1 VELQRKD
8 WEGFYK
14 MRLSNDETK
23 FLNQWKYVEVAR
35 YVPSLDRVIRDKAGD
50 NPIFYDMKNIDEYRK
65 LHNNTGLYTSVWHY
79 NSKDIDNCSRL
90 GSLYFDLDN
99 ENINKCHKEVIF
111 LYNYLINLIPEES
124 VLVYFTGKKGFHI
137 ECEAVALG
145 INPTNELPKM
155 FRYIASK
162 IKEKY
167 LIESLDFAV
176 YDMRRMWRLP
186 GSRHQSTGLYKN
198 LIPKE
203 ILNSSMDS
211 IVSYCSIERKNVVQE
226 QVFSLSA
233 NEWYR
238 QFTYQ
243 MEEEKTKPKDFL
255 ESFNKYGS
263 SKLKAFNEKQKS
275 FEKENLWKNCPATKR
290 LHEQAI
296 NNKELEHE
304 ARLFLC
310 SILTYNVD
318 SIKYLHEILSSCD
331 DYNFEKSTGHI
342 NDWIRRRELGIG
354 GRPYTCD
361 RANAVGVGCGN
372 CALEKRNKWVK
383 IGDKLFE
390 TSEQS
395 SPSPVRFAYKTIK
408 DSNAKR

>member
-1 VELQRKD
+1 MKLPIDQD
-8 WEGFYK
+8 
-14 MRLSNDETK
+14 K
-23 FLNQWKYVEVAR
+23 FLSQWKYVEVAR
-35 YVPSLDRVIRDKAGD
+35 YVPSLDRVIRDKSGD
-50 NPIFYDMKNIDEYRK
+50 SPLFYEYNNLDDYRK
-65 LHNNTGLYTSVWHY
+65 AHNNTGLYTSVWHY
-79 NSKDIDNCSRL
+79 NTKEIDSTVRL

-99 ENINKCHKEVIF
+99 EDMKKCYEEVKF
-111 LYNYLINLIPEES
+111 LYNLLLKHIPEKS

-145 INPTNELPKM
+145 INPTNELPKI

-186 GSRHQSTGLYKN
+186 GSKHQSTGLYKN

-203 ILNSSMDS
+203 VFDLGIDS
-211 IVSYCSIERKNVVQE
+211 IIEYCSSPKNNEVEDQE
-226 QVFSLSA
+226 FSYTA

-275 FEKENLWKNCPATKR
+275 FEKENLWKNCPSIKR
-290 LHEQAI
+290 LHDQAV
-296 NNKELEHE
+296 NNKQLEHE

-310 SILTYNVD
+310 SILTYNID
-318 SIKYLHEILSSCD
+318 SIKYLHEILSNCD
-331 DYNFEKSTGHI
+331 DYNFEKSTAHI
-342 NDWIRRRELGIG
+342 NDWVRRRELGIG
-354 GRPYTCD
+354 GRPYTCE

-372 CALEKRNKWVK
+372 CSLEKRNKWVK
-383 IGDKLFE
+383 IGEKFVE
-390 TSEQS
+390 TREQS

-408 DSNAKR
+408 EDNVKR

>member
-1 VELQRKD
+1 MKLP
-8 WEGFYK
+8 
-14 MRLSNDETK
+14 NDETK

-35 YVPSLDRVIRDKAGD
+35 YVPSLNRVIRDKVGD
-50 NPIFYDMKNIDEYRK
+50 DPLFYDIADIDQYRNQ
-65 LHNNTGLYTSVWHY
+65 HNNFGLYTSVWHY
-79 NSKDIDNCSRL
+79 NSRDIENCIRL

-99 ENINKCHKEVIF
+99 EDITKCYNEVRF
-111 LYNYLINLIPEES
+111 LYEYLIKYIPEDS
-124 VLVYFTGKKGFHI
+124 VLIYFTGKKGFHI

-145 INPTNELPKM
+145 INPTNELPKI
-155 FRYIASK
+155 FRYIATK

-186 GSRHQSTGLYKN
+186 GSKHQATGLYKN
-198 LIPKE
+198 IIPKNIFYSGIGS
-203 ILNSSMDS
+203 ILE
-211 IVSYCSIERKNVVQE
+211 YCSVLQNNEVNDQ
-226 QVFSLSA
+226 QFSFTA

-238 QFTYQ
+238 QFIYQ
-243 MEEEKTKPKDFL
+243 IEEEKTKPKDFL

-275 FEKENLWKNCPATKR
+275 FEKENLWKNCPSIKR
-290 LHEQAI
+290 LHEQAV
-296 NNKELEHE
+296 NTQQLEHE

-318 SIKYLHEILSSCD
+318 SIKYLHEILSNCN
-331 DYNFEKSTGHI
+331 DYNFEKSSAHI
-342 NDWIRRRELGIG
+342 TDWIRRRELGIG
-354 GRPYTCD
+354 GRPYTCE

-372 CALEKRNKWVK
+372 CSLEKRNKWVK
-383 IGDKLFE
+383 VGDKFIE
-390 TSEQS
+390 TNEQS

-408 DSNAKR
+408 DDNVKR

>member
-1 VELQRKD
+1 MKLPIDQD
-8 WEGFYK
+8 
-14 MRLSNDETK
+14 K
-23 FLNQWKYVEVAR
+23 FLSQWKYVEVAR
-35 YVPSLDRVIRDKAGD
+35 YVPSLDRVIRDKSG
-50 NPIFYDMKNIDEYRK
+50 NSPLFYEYNNLDDYRRA
-65 LHNNTGLYTSVWHY
+65 HNNTGLYTSVWHY
-79 NSKDIDNCSRL
+79 NTTEIDSTVRL

-99 ENINKCHKEVIF
+99 EDINKCYEEVKL
-111 LYNYLINLIPEES
+111 LYNLLLKNIPQKS

-137 ECEAVALG
+137 ECEAIALG
-145 INPTNELPKM
+145 INPTNELPKI
-155 FRYIASK
+155 FRYIASRL
-162 IKEKY
+162 KEKY

-186 GSRHQSTGLYKN
+186 GSKHQSTGLYKN

-203 ILNSSMDS
+203 VFDLGIDS
-211 IVSYCSIERKNVVQE
+211 IVEYCSSPKDNQVEDQE
-226 QVFSLSA
+226 FSYTA

-275 FEKENLWKNCPATKR
+275 FEKENLWKNCPSIKR
-290 LHEQAI
+290 LHDQAV
-296 NNKELEHE
+296 NNKQLEHE

-310 SILTYNVD
+310 SILTYNID
-318 SIKYLHEILSSCD
+318 SIKYLHEILSNCD
-331 DYNFEKSTGHI
+331 DYNFEKSTAHI
-342 NDWIRRRELGIG
+342 NDWVRRRELGIG
-354 GRPYTCD
+354 GRPYTCE

-372 CALEKRNKWVK
+372 CSLEKRNKWVK
-383 IGDKLFE
+383 IGEKFVE
-390 TSEQS
+390 TNEQS

-408 DSNAKR
+408 EDNVKR

>member
-1 VELQRKD
+1 
-8 WEGFYK
+8 
-14 MRLSNDETK
+14 MRLPNDKTK

-35 YVPSLDRVIRDKAGD
+35 YVPSLDRVIRDKVGD
-50 NPIFYDMKNIDEYRK
+50 SPLFYDIQNINEYRR

-79 NSKDIDNCSRL
+79 DSQDIGKCIRL

-99 ENINKCHKEVIF
+99 DDINKCYDEVKF
-111 LYNYLINLIPEES
+111 VYNYLIQHIPEKS
-124 VLVYFTGKKGFHI
+124 VIVYFTGKKGFHI

-145 INPTNELPKM
+145 INPTNDLPKI

-176 YDMRRMWRLP
+176 YDMRRMWGLP
-186 GSRHQSTGLYKN
+186 GSKHQSTGLYKN
-198 LIPKE
+198 IIPKN
-203 ILNSSMDS
+203 ILYSDINNVID
-211 IVSYCSIERKNVVQE
+211 YCSTQKENDVEEQE
-226 QVFSLSA
+226 FSLSA

-263 SKLKAFNEKQKS
+263 SKLKAFNEKEKS
-275 FEKENLWKNCPATKR
+275 FEKETLWKNCPSIKR
-290 LHEQAI
+290 LHDQAV
-296 NNKELEHE
+296 NNKQLEHE

-310 SILTYNVD
+310 SILTYNID
-318 SIKYLHEILSSCD
+318 SIKYLHEILSNCD
-331 DYNFEKSTGHI
+331 DYNFEKSTAHI
-342 NDWIRRRELGIG
+342 NDWIKRRELGIG

-372 CALEKRNKWVK
+372 CSLEKRNKWVK
-383 IGDKLFE
+383 IGDKFVE

-395 SPSPVRFAYKTIK
+395 SPSPVRFAYKTVK
-408 DSNAKR
+408 EKNVKR

>member
-1 VELQRKD
+1 
-8 WEGFYK
+8 
-14 MRLSNDETK
+14 MRLPNDETK

-35 YVPSLDRVIRDKAGD
+35 FVPSLNRVIRDKIGD
-50 NPIFYDMKNIDEYRK
+50 DPLFYNISDIDQYRSQ
-65 LHNNTGLYTSVWHY
+65 HNNTGLYTSVWHY
-79 NSKDIDNCSRL
+79 NSKDIENCIRL

-99 ENINKCHKEVIF
+99 EDIVKCYNEVKF
-111 LYNYLINLIPEES
+111 LYEYLLKYIPEQS
-124 VLVYFTGKKGFHI
+124 ILIYFTGKKGFHI
-137 ECEAVALG
+137 ECEAVSLG
-145 INPTNELPKM
+145 INPTNELPKI
-155 FRYIASK
+155 FRYIATK

-186 GSRHQSTGLYKN
+186 GSKHQSTGLYKN
-198 LIPKE
+198 LIPRD
-203 ILNSSMDS
+203 IFYSGIDS
-211 IVSYCSIERKNVVQE
+211 ILEYCSKPQDNEVKEQE
-226 QVFSLSA
+226 FSYTA

-238 QFTYQ
+238 QFIYQ
-243 MEEEKTKPKDFL
+243 IEEEKTKPKDFL

-275 FEKENLWKNCPATKR
+275 FEKENLWKNCPSIKR

-296 NNKELEHE
+296 NTRKLEHE

-318 SIKYLHEILSSCD
+318 SIKYLHEILSNCD
-331 DYNFEKSTGHI
+331 DYNFEKSSAHI
-342 NDWIRRRELGIG
+342 TDWIRRREIGIG
-354 GRPYTCD
+354 GRPYTCE

-372 CALEKRNKWVK
+372 CSLEKRNKWVK
-383 IGDKLFE
+383 VGDKFIE

-395 SPSPVRFAYKTIK
+395 SPSPIRFAYKTIK
-408 DSNAKR
+408 DNDVKR

>member
-1 VELQRKD
+1 MKLPIDQD
-8 WEGFYK
+8 
-14 MRLSNDETK
+14 K
-23 FLNQWKYVEVAR
+23 FLSQWKYVEVAR
-35 YVPSLDRVIRDKAGD
+35 YVPSLDRVIRDKSG
-50 NPIFYDMKNIDEYRK
+50 NSPLFYEYNNLDDYRRA
-65 LHNNTGLYTSVWHY
+65 HNNTGLYTSVWHY
-79 NSKDIDNCSRL
+79 NTTEIDSTVRL

-99 ENINKCHKEVIF
+99 EDINKCYEEVKL
-111 LYNYLINLIPEES
+111 LYNLLLKNIPQKS

-137 ECEAVALG
+137 ECEAIALG
-145 INPTNELPKM
+145 INPTNELPKI

-162 IKEKY
+162 LKEKY

-186 GSRHQSTGLYKN
+186 GSKHQSTGLYKN

-203 ILNSSMDS
+203 VFDLGIDS
-211 IVSYCSIERKNVVQE
+211 IVEYCSSPKDNQVEDQE
-226 QVFSLSA
+226 FSYTA

-275 FEKENLWKNCPATKR
+275 FEKENLWKNCPSIKR
-290 LHEQAI
+290 LHDQAV
-296 NNKELEHE
+296 NNKQLEHE

-310 SILTYNVD
+310 SILTYNID
-318 SIKYLHEILSSCD
+318 SIKYLHEILSNCD
-331 DYNFEKSTGHI
+331 DYNFEKSTAHI
-342 NDWIRRRELGIG
+342 NDWVRRRELGIG
-354 GRPYTCD
+354 GRPYTCE

-372 CALEKRNKWVK
+372 CSLEKRNKWVK
-383 IGDKLFE
+383 IGEKFVE
-390 TSEQS
+390 TNEQS

-408 DSNAKR
+408 EDNVKR

>member
-1 VELQRKD
+1 
-8 WEGFYK
+8 
-14 MRLSNDETK
+14 MRLPNDKTK

-35 YVPSLDRVIRDKAGD
+35 HVPTLDRVIRDKVGND
-50 NPIFYDMKNIDEYRK
+50 PLFYDINNIDHYRK
-65 LHNNTGLYTSVWHY
+65 LYNNIGLYTSVWHY
-79 NSKDIDNCSRL
+79 NSKDINTCVRL

-99 ENINKCHKEVIF
+99 EDIKKCYEEVKF
-111 LYNYLINLIPEES
+111 LYNYLIQYIPEKS
-124 VLVYFTGKKGFHI
+124 VIVYFTGKKGFHI

-145 INPTNELPKM
+145 INPTNELPKI

-167 LIESLDFAV
+167 FIESLDFAV

-198 LIPKE
+198 IIPKD
-203 ILNSSMDS
+203 ILNSDIDS
-211 IVSYCSIERKNVVQE
+211 IVSFCSTQKENLVEEQE
-226 QVFSLSA
+226 FSFSA

-263 SKLKAFNEKQKS
+263 SKLKAFSEKQKS
-275 FEKENLWKNCPATKR
+275 FERENLWKNCPSIKR
-290 LHEQAI
+290 LHEQAV
-296 NNKELEHE
+296 NNKQLEHE

-310 SILTYNVD
+310 SILTYNIE
-318 SIKYLHEILSSCD
+318 SIKYLHEILSSCS
-331 DYNFEKSTGHI
+331 DYNFEKSTAHI
-342 NDWIRRRELGIG
+342 NDWIKRRELGIG

-361 RANAVGVGCGN
+361 RANAVGVGCGD
-372 CALEKRNKWVK
+372 CSLEKRNKWVK
-383 IGDKLFE
+383 IGDKFVE
-390 TSEQS
+390 TNEQS

-408 DSNAKR
+408 DKNVK

>member
-1 VELQRKD
+1 MKLPIDQD
-8 WEGFYK
+8 
-14 MRLSNDETK
+14 K
-23 FLNQWKYVEVAR
+23 FLSQWRYVEVAR
-35 YVPSLDRVIRDKAGD
+35 YVPSLERVIRDKSGD
-50 NPIFYDMKNIDEYRK
+50 SPLFYEYNNLDNYRK
-65 LHNNTGLYTSVWHY
+65 AHNNTGLYTSVWHY
-79 NSKDIDNCSRL
+79 NTKEIDSTVRL

-99 ENINKCHKEVIF
+99 EDINKCYEEVKF
-111 LYNYLINLIPEES
+111 LYSILLKHIPEKS

-137 ECEAVALG
+137 ECEAIALG
-145 INPTNELPKM
+145 INPTNELPKI

-186 GSRHQSTGLYKN
+186 GSKHQSTGLYKN

-203 ILNSSMDS
+203 VFNLGIQS
-211 IVSYCSIERKNVVQE
+211 IVEYCSSPKDNEVEDQE
-226 QVFSLSA
+226 FSYTA

-275 FEKENLWKNCPATKR
+275 FEKENLWKNCPSIKR
-290 LHEQAI
+290 LHDQAV
-296 NNKELEHE
+296 NNKQLEHE

-310 SILTYNVD
+310 SILTYNID
-318 SIKYLHEILSSCD
+318 SIKYLHEILSNCD
-331 DYNFEKSTGHI
+331 DYNFEKSTAHI
-342 NDWIRRRELGIG
+342 NDWVRRRELGIG
-354 GRPYTCD
+354 GRPYTCE

-372 CALEKRNKWVK
+372 CSLEKRNKWVK
-383 IGDKLFE
+383 IGEKFVE
-390 TSEQS
+390 TNEQS

-408 DSNAKR
+408 EDNVKR

>member
-1 VELQRKD
+1 MKLPIDQD
-8 WEGFYK
+8 
-14 MRLSNDETK
+14 K
-23 FLNQWKYVEVAR
+23 FLSQWKYVEVAR
-35 YVPSLDRVIRDKAGD
+35 YVPSLDRVIRDKSG
-50 NPIFYDMKNIDEYRK
+50 NSPLFYEYNNLDDYRRA
-65 LHNNTGLYTSVWHY
+65 HNNTGLYTSVWHY
-79 NSKDIDNCSRL
+79 NTTEIDSTVRL

-99 ENINKCHKEVIF
+99 EDINKCYEEVKL
-111 LYNYLINLIPEES
+111 LYNLLLKNIPQKS

-137 ECEAVALG
+137 ECEAIALG
-145 INPTNELPKM
+145 INPTNELPKI

-162 IKEKY
+162 LKEKY

-186 GSRHQSTGLYKN
+186 GSKHQSTGLYKN

-203 ILNSSMDS
+203 VFDLGIDS
-211 IVSYCSIERKNVVQE
+211 IVEYCSSPKDNQVEDQE
-226 QVFSLSA
+226 FSYTA

-275 FEKENLWKNCPATKR
+275 FEKENLWKNCPSIKR
-290 LHEQAI
+290 LHDQAI
-296 NNKELEHE
+296 NNKQLEHE

-310 SILTYNVD
+310 SILTYNID
-318 SIKYLHEILSSCD
+318 SIKYLHEILSNCD
-331 DYNFEKSTGHI
+331 DYNFEKSTAHI
-342 NDWIRRRELGIG
+342 NDWVRRRELGIG
-354 GRPYTCD
+354 GRPYTCE

-372 CALEKRNKWVK
+372 CSLEKRNKWVK
-383 IGDKLFE
+383 IGEKFVE
-390 TSEQS
+390 TNEQS

-408 DSNAKR
+408 EDNVKR